1 MLLATPLVSDG
12 SPDAASSIDT
22 FSSKS
27 GSSYT
32 PKRVSAKRRGCSS
45 IDPLLATLF
54 NLRETGQ
61 QQNGEVSS
69 ALGRRKSGV
78 TYFKSTFFRRKT

>member
-1 MLLATPLVSDG
+1 MMDRLTPRLQLTPSPLKEVVHIRLIEYLQNEEDALVSIRCL
-12 SPDAASSIDT
+12 PLYSI
-22 FSSKS
+22 
-27 GSSYT
+27 
-32 PKRVSAKRRGCSS
+32 
-45 IDPLLATLF
+45 
-54 NLRETGQ
+54 LRETGQ